1 MHQEN
6 QSKQDNNQLLSI
18 YAVSK
23 ELKLGMVK
31 TKNLI
36 KRGLLE
42 SVDCGGKIMVP
53 RCKLDEYINGN
64 SGYRTINNAIFEG
77 ITEDEVEMQKIFSE
91 FKNQ

>member
-6 QSKQDNNQLLSI
+6 QSKQVNYQLLSI
-18 YAVSK
+18 HAVSK
-23 ELKLGMVK
+23 ELKLGMPK

-36 KRGLLE
+36 ESGLIE
-42 SVDCGGKIMVP
+42 SVKCGRKIMVP

-64 SGYRTINNAIFEG
+64 SGYRSINKSIFEG
-77 ITEDEVEMQKIFSE
+77 ITEDEVEMQRIFLE